1 MLEAATAR
9 EQHRPETGAST
20 PETTPVKVKKLG
32 HVVFTIYGLNGL
44 NDWND
49 WNNGFTS
56 ITPVFV

>member
-9 EQHRPETGAST
+9 EQHWPETGASD

-32 HVVFTIYGLNGL
+32 RVVFTICGLNGL
-44 NDWND
+44 NDWN
-49 WNNGFTS
+49 NGLTS